1 MKILLACTFPGKWT
15 PASVLTLCRCSQRA
29 VWGVCAKWNC
39 SRHLILSVIK
49 LSVILL
55 AYITKLSNI
64 YASKLHI
71 CIKFYSYYYCR
82 ALTSETVALFT
93 FLDVHTFLIE
103 QQTQQFLQDCLLNL
117 TVQTEFRWSLD
128 AVCIKNSVKSRKL
141 QSKITTKQ

>member
-1 MKILLACTFPGKWT
+1 MVFYNKQFCSGKIFFSLPTPQFNLIFFFLFGREDLMKILLACTFPGKWT
-15 PASVLTLCRCSQRA
+15 LASVLTLCRCSQRA

-82 ALTSETVALFT
+82 AITSETVALFT

-103 QQTQQFLQDCLLNL
+103 QQTQQFL
-117 TVQTEFRWSLD
+117 
-128 AVCIKNSVKSRKL
+128 
-141 QSKITTKQ
+141 